1 MKNFKIQNKLI
12 GEKKP
17 TFVISEIGIN
27 HNGSAEQCAQMILR
41 SKKAGADA
49 VKLQISNPEESYH
62 KKTSSYAVFN
72 SPVVTVEPSE
82 PPESDSFVG
91 VFTAV

>member
-1 MKNFKIQNKLI
+1 MCVVLPDGPAMIN
-12 GEKKP
+12 P
-17 TFVISEIGIN
+17 TSTV
-27 HNGSAEQCAQMILR
+27 SA
-41 SKKAGADA
+41 SW
-49 VKLQISNPEESYH
+49 N
-62 KKTSSYAVFN
+62 SSYAVFN